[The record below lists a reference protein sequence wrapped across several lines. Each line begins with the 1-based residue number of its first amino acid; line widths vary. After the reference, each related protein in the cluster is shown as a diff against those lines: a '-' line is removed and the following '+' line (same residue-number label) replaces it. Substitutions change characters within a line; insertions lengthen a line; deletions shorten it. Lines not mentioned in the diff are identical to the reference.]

1 MLEKIMTYLAPKTF
15 AAASASSAGRTA
27 ATETS
32 SGLQEFLTALVDK
45 APYWIAGIIVII
57 FSFALAKVV
66 KGMVVNRVASK
77 LDDDHQDVVVLVG
90 RTTYVLV
97 LTLGLMVGMKIAGL
111 DLTALVAAVGFGLGF
126 AMQGIITNFMAGVLV
141 LLARHFTIGDYI
153 EIDGTI
159 GKIVEIQSRATVL
172 QALDGTRV
180 IIPNADLFSKKV
192 TSFTSNPFRRLEIIV
207 GVEYSTPLAKACQVC
222 LATALQVGGVSKE
235 PTPSVLVDEF
245 SDSSINLRVW
255 FWVDSRSDW
264 RATRSEVA
272 KQMKINFDKVGINIP
287 FPIRTVYQPDA
298 DKEERASAK
307 LMEAHFA
314 EFDKIHPKAH
324 TERVPIKPS
333 GEEKS
338 GSEFL
343 AS

>member
-1 MLEKIMTYLAPKTF
+1 MSYLIPKAF
-15 AAASASSAGRTA
+15 AAVSATSAGRTA

-32 SGLQEFLTALVDK
+32 SGLQEFLTTLLDR
-45 APYWIAGIIVII
+45 APYWIAGIIVMV
-57 FSFALAKVV
+57 FSLVVAKVV
-66 KGMVVNRVASK
+66 KKIVVDRVAAK
-77 LDDDHQDVVVLVG
+77 LDEEHQDVVVLVG

-126 AMQGIITNFMAGVLV
+126 ALQGIITNFIAGVLV
-141 LLARHFTIGDYI
+141 LLSRHFTIGDYI
-153 EIDGTI
+153 EVDGTI

-192 TSFTSNPFRRLEIIV
+192 TSYTSNPFRRLEIIV

-222 LATALQVGGVSKE
+222 LATALQVAGVSKE

-245 SDSSINLRVW
+245 SDSSVNLRVW
-255 FWVDSRSDW
+255 FWVDSRSNW
-264 RATRSEVA
+264 RSTRSEVA
-272 KQMKINFDKVGINIP
+272 TQMKINFDKVGINIP

-298 DKEERASAK
+298 DRADNERAK
-307 LMEAHFA
+307 LMEAHFD
-314 EFDKIHPKAH
+314 EFDKIHPKSQ
-324 TERVPIKPS
+324 RQSLPIKPS

-343 AS
+343 ETN